1 MKQRS
6 HFGNLFHATSS
17 GKSAVVSS
25 QMSPPLFDLIVM
37 LIPLISEYIFIKY
50 LYLIDCLLAQKMWPL
65 Y

>member
-25 QMSPPLFDLIVM
+25 QMSLPLFDLTVM
-37 LIPLISEYIFIKY
+37 LIPLISEYFIYQIFISN
-50 LYLIDCLLAQKMWPL
+50 
-65 Y
+65 